1 MHCVVANMLHTRHEE
16 VLLVQ
21 SDNPR
26 VNPLPVQLPS
36 STGRIRLGR
45 SAENADGSVAT
56 PTLPVSND
64 EWENARAPLERR
76 IVDTLVK
83 LHNDFVTDMYRSR
96 LSEEDDD
103 E

>member
-1 MHCVVANMLHTRHEE
+1 MLHTRHEE

-21 SDNPR
+21 SENPR
-26 VNPLPVQLPS
+26 VVPKPVQLPS

-45 SAENADGSVAT
+45 SDDRGEGSVAT

-83 LHNDFVTDMYRSR
+83 LHNDFVSDMFRTR
-96 LSEEDDD
+96 LSSDD